1 MGAMIRLRRLLAQ
14 RLTNP
19 AVASLLLLVVAF
31 RLLLPP
37 GLMLSPST
45 SANLGD
51 LVICSGHGALFDDTV
66 AMRAAPATTV
76 AVSDLTNALGSAD
89 SHADHSHSGDICP
102 FSATLAMSIAVT
114 VLVTAYW
121 LQSIASTRAPR
132 PADDA
137 GPAVTPTYG
146 PFGAR
151 APPLTALS

>member
-1 MGAMIRLRRLLAQ
+1 MIRLRQLLAQ
-14 RLTNP
+14 RLTHP

-45 SANLGD
+45 SANIGD
-51 LVICSGHGALFDDTV
+51 LVICSGHGALLDDTV
-66 AMRAAPATTV
+66 AISAAPAATV
-76 AVSDLTNALGSAD
+76 AASDLANALGSAE

-102 FSATLAMSIAVT
+102 FSATLAISVAVT

-121 LQSIASTRAPR
+121 LQSITSTRVPR
-132 PADDA
+132 PANDA
-137 GPAVTPTYG
+137 CPAVTATFG

-151 APPLTALS
+151 APPFTALS